1 MEKLYWWNSQ
11 YIKQAPPERI
21 HKLALPYYTRAMVED
36 LAPVSGVQSSERH
49 QWIPPEP
56 ALTWLAKVTQLLR
69 PYVDRLDQLPERAS
83 AILHYDAR
91 TAVAN
96 SENAE
101 VLGWPQTAAVIA
113 TFTQKILQ
121 DESAKSGHLTPECF
135 KRLLNEV
142 KDEHGTT
149 GQEFSHPSP

>member
-1 MEKLYWWNSQ
+1 
-11 YIKQAPPERI
+11 
-21 HKLALPYYTRAMVED
+21 MVED

-101 VLGWPQTAAVIA
+101 VLGWPQTDAVIA
-113 TFTQKILQ
+113 TFTQKILH
-121 DESAKSGHLTPECF
+121 DESAKSGQLTPECF
-135 KRLLNEV
+135 KRSEYEV
-142 KDEHGTT
+142 NVERVAKGNTIVQPY
-149 GQEFSHPSP
+149 G